1 MNSNLKDSIGGAL
14 ALAALVSALGFG
26 FTYAPKAHA
35 ISDAYRKQLQ
45 REHKT
50 QVQDAHSYTNP
61 VKAATHFKAVHVHK
75 YGVDFKRGADGI
87 GYESD
92 VACATDE
99 QNAQAAA
106 YSCGIHQLIVRANG
120 RVDLMED
127 GQFKGHMN

>member
-1 MNSNLKDSIGGAL
+1 MNSKLKDYTGGAL
-14 ALAALVSALGFG
+14 TLAALVAALGFG
-26 FTYAPKAHA
+26 FAYAPKAHA

-45 REHKT
+45 HEHKT
-50 QVQDAHSYTNP
+50 QVQDAHGYVAP
-61 VKAATHFKAVHVHK
+61 VGKAQHFKTVHVHK
-75 YGVDFKRGADGI
+75 YGMDFKRGADGI

-106 YSCGIHQLIVRANG
+106 YSCGIHQVIVRANG